1 VPRLSL
7 VKLRLEPSKSLR
19 PEGANLVL
27 VILGGFGLVISGS
40 FMVFGAW
47 PVFGF
52 MALDVLLI
60 YIAFQ
65 AQYRRSNR
73 GQEITISNDKI
84 EIKYFKGGVCVKTIL
99 LNKYWAKLEQ
109 FNCFNRRSKLMFSSH
124 GKFSEIGEFLSLKEK
139 QKLVADLKPLLGN
152 GHCNATPADSG

>member
-7 VKLRLEPSKSLR
+7 IKLRLEPSKSLR
-19 PEGANLVL
+19 PEGANLIL

-152 GHCNATPADSG
+152 GHCNATPADSN

>member
-7 VKLRLEPSKSLR
+7 IKLRLEPSKSLR

>member
-1 VPRLSL
+1 MSL

-19 PEGANLVL
+19 PEGANLIL

>member
-1 VPRLSL
+1 MSL
-7 VKLRLEPSKSLR
+7 IKLRLEPSKSLR

-27 VILGGFGLVISGS
+27 VILGGFGLFISGS

-65 AQYRRSNR
+65 AHYRRSDR

-84 EIKYFKGGVCVKTIL
+84 EIKYFMKGVCVKTIL

-109 FNCFNRRSKLMFSSH
+109 FNCFNRQFKLMFSSH

-152 GHCNATPADSG
+152 GDCSATPADSG

>member
-1 VPRLSL
+1 MSL
-7 VKLRLEPSKSLR
+7 IKLRLEPSKSLR
-19 PEGANLVL
+19 PEGANLIL

-60 YIAFQ
+60 YTAFQ
-65 AQYRRSNR
+65 AQYRRSSR

-99 LNKYWAKLEQ
+99 LNKYWDKLEQ

-139 QKLVADLKPLLGN
+139 QQLVADLKPCLGN
-152 GHCNATPADSG
+152 GHCNATPADSV

>member
-1 VPRLSL
+1 LSL
-7 VKLRLEPSKSLR
+7 IKLRLEPSKSLR
-19 PEGANLVL
+19 PEGANLIL

>member
-1 VPRLSL
+1 MSL
-7 VKLRLEPSKSLR
+7 IKLRLEPSKSLR

-27 VILGGFGLVISGS
+27 VIFGGFGLVISGS
-40 FMVFGAW
+40 LMVFGAW

-65 AQYRRSNR
+65 AQYRRSDR

-84 EIKYFKGGVCVKTIL
+84 EIKYFKAGTCIKTIL
-99 LNKYWAKLEQ
+99 FNRYWAKLEHL
-109 FNCFNRRSKLMFSSH
+109 NTLNRHSKLMFSSH
-124 GKFSEIGEFLSLKEK
+124 GKFSEIGEFLSFKEK
-139 QKLVADLKPLLGN
+139 QKLAADLKPLLAN
-152 GHCNATPADSG
+152 GDYETCE

>member
-60 YIAFQ
+60 CIAFQ